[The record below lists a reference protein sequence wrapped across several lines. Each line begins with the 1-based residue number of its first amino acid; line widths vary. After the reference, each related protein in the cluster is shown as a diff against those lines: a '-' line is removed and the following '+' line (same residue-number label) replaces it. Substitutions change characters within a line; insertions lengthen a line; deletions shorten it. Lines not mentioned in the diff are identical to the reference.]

1 MLAHQTL
8 LALDADDEYLLKH
21 VNAVALMPVLGGRR
35 ISLLG
40 RRLFNV
46 LLHRAQEL
54 GEQEEYEA
62 RLYEIVNDAAYNSK
76 DTAPIRKILRELMST
91 TVEWQSPTNGEIE
104 TWDACNLLSGAGTTK
119 DKRSGAVTVRWRYDS
134 KVRAQ
139 LLSPDRYAR
148 LSLEAITQL
157 SSHAAM
163 ALYEICARY
172 VDNPRHL
179 TARQH
184 WRWWRPV
191 LTGVATDD
199 SKAEYR
205 FFKRDVLHK
214 AVAEINACTNI
225 EVRGPI
231 EFKEKDN
238 RTVAEIQFEV
248 RHKSASQ
255 GQTVLGRLQGIVV
268 DDLPAIGRAI
278 NLGVGQA
285 DAEDLIQRHGKP
297 RFVAGLDELDKR
309 LRMPG
314 DKVAAVVKPAGWLR
328 THLARAA
335 QQGVDPT
342 AAPGAAGASGAG
354 GASGAV
360 TALGPAELQKRRAAW
375 TDEWL
380 RRRKDRLRLGF
391 MELGLDA
398 QQALLDSFRETLKS
412 TTQTQ
417 LLRRFDASGWQ
428 HRMVIGA
435 FIRFYGQRAIGE
447 LWDKPSADDIL
458 AIAAEATAAPAS

>member
-1 MLAHQTL
+1 MLQQQTL
-8 LALDADDEYLLKH
+8 WSVDSDDEYLLKH
-21 VNAVALMPVLGGRR
+21 VNAVALMPVVGGRR

-46 LLHRAQEL
+46 LLHRAQEV

-119 DKRSGAVTVRWRYDS
+119 DKRTGAVTVRWRYDS

-191 LTGVATDD
+191 LIGQAGDD

-214 AVAEINACTNI
+214 AIAEINACTNI

-231 EFKEKDN
+231 EHKEKDN
-238 RTVAEIQFEV
+238 RTIAEIQFEV
-248 RHKSASQ
+248 HHKPTNAGPSRI
-255 GQTVLGRLQGIVV
+255 GRLDGIVV

-278 NLGVGQA
+278 NLGIGQA
-285 DAEDLIQRHGKP
+285 EAEDLIKRYGVQR
-297 RFVAGLDELDKR
+297 FETALDELDR
-309 LRMPG
+309 RQRMPS
-314 DKVAAVVKPAGWLR
+314 DKVGAVLKPGSWLR
-328 THLARAA
+328 AHMSR
-335 QQGVDPT
+335 Q
-342 AAPGAAGASGAG
+342 
-354 GASGAV
+354 AV
-360 TALGPAELQKRRAAW
+360 TAEPSPPGAEIGAAELQKRRAAW

-380 RRRKDRLRLGF
+380 RRRKERLRIGF
-391 MELGLDA
+391 LELGA
-398 QQALLDSFRETLKS
+398 QEQTTHLEAFRSALKAGSHQQVLK
-412 TTQTQ
+412 
-417 LLRRFDASGWQ
+417 RFDDSGWQ
-428 HRMVIGA
+428 HRMVLGS
-435 FIRFYGQRAIGE
+435 FIKFYGERVLGDQ
-447 LWDKPSADDIL
+447 WDKPTVDDIL
-458 AIAAEATAAPAS
+458 AIAAESASAPQRGSA

>member
-1 MLAHQTL
+1 MHQEQAQL
-8 LALDADDEYLLKH
+8 GFESDDDYLLKH
-21 VNAVALMPVLGGRR
+21 VNSVALMPVVGGRR

-40 RRLFNV
+40 RKLFNV

-62 RLYEIVNDAAYNSK
+62 RLYEIVNDAAYTSK

-91 TVEWQSPTNGEIE
+91 TVEWQSPTSGEVE

-119 DKRSGAVTVRWRYDS
+119 DKRTGAVTVRWRYDS

-191 LTGVATDD
+191 LTGVAGDD

-214 AVAEINACTNI
+214 AVAEINACTNL
-225 EVRGPI
+225 EVKGPI
-231 EFKEKDN
+231 EYKEKDN
-238 RTVAEIQFEV
+238 RTIAEIQFEV
-248 RHKSASQ
+248 RHKSSTAA
-255 GQTVLGRLQGIVV
+255 LQLPAVGKMEGVVV
-268 DDLPAIGRAI
+268 DDLPIIGRAI
-278 NLGVGQA
+278 NLGLSQTE
-285 DAEDLIQRHGKP
+285 AEDLVRQYGGQ
-297 RFVAGLDELDKR
+297 VLSAGLDTLELR
-309 LRMPG
+309 QRMPSE
-314 DKVAAVVKPAGWLR
+314 KVGAVMKPAGWLR
-328 THLARAA
+328 AHLAKAA
-335 QQGVDPT
+335 RQPMPK
-342 AAPGAAGASGAG
+342 AAERDNSAQELSQ
-354 GASGAV
+354 
-360 TALGPAELQKRRAAW
+360 AEVHKHRAAW
-375 TDEWL
+375 TEEWL
-380 RRRKDRLRLGF
+380 RRRRDRLRTGF
-391 MELGLDA
+391 MELGPSEQANELEAFRQSLIQGA
-398 QQALLDSFRETLKS
+398 QPQLLKRLDS
-412 TTQTQ
+412 
-417 LLRRFDASGWQ
+417 SGWH
-428 HRMVIGA
+428 HRMVVGA
-435 FIRFYGQRAIGE
+435 FIRFHATRVIGDD
-447 LWDKPSADDIL
+447 WDKPTADDIM
-458 AIAAEATAAPAS
+458 AIAAEQAASTRA